1 MPTTANLSAAC
12 TAVSEYSKHLPKNA
26 FLFTTGTP
34 DHRLE
39 APPGWRRLVIPPL
52 RFPLLTTMILSGYAP
67 GPALAQTAYELPE
80 VVVTASRVATPAE
93 QVGSSVT
100 VITEEQ
106 LKNRQV
112 RIVSDVLREVPG
124 VAVSRTGPVGNFTQA
139 RIRGAEGNQ
148 TLVLIDGIEV
158 NDPAGGSEF
167 NFAHLLATE
176 IERIEVLRGP
186 QSALWGS
193 DAIGGVINIV
203 TKKGSGPLRATAG
216 AEGGSFD
223 TRQVNAGFSG
233 GGDRYHYALSGTYF
247 DTDGISIASGGSEED
262 GYDNATLFLKGGVT
276 PLDNLSL
283 DFAGR
288 YTDATTETDPQ
299 DFSFPPGPTFGQ
311 VIDGDNETDAERIYG
326 RAQAKWVLF
335 EGLWEHIVSAAI
347 TDTDNELFEEGTKT
361 SRSEGQKLKYD
372 YQTNVFLDTPVFA
385 NAHHTLTLA
394 IEREEE
400 EFKQRGATPDAP
412 QNQDQ
417 EIDNTG
423 YVAEYR
429 VDLWDQLFL
438 SGAGRY
444 DDNDRFEDATTYR
457 FTAAYLHP
465 DTGTRVHS
473 SYARGV
479 KNPTFTELFGFFP
492 DSFAGNP
499 DLEPEESRG
508 WDVGIE
514 QPFRDG
520 QFIIDV
526 TYFRNELEDEIV
538 PTFDPNTFLSSVRN
552 SEGTSNWQG
561 IELAAQATI
570 LPNLHLTG
578 SYTYTEAEDGED
590 MEEVRRPKH
599 LASLSVNYR
608 LLNDRANLNLV
619 VDYNGEQKDLD
630 FTTSPASRVTLDDYV
645 MVNLNGS
652 YRINDNLQVFGRV
665 ENLLDEDYQ
674 EVFGFETFDRGFFV
688 GLKASL

>member
-1 MPTTANLSAAC
+1 MLNEAVRLSLSSA
-12 TAVSEYSKHLPKNA
+12 L
-26 FLFTTGTP
+26 
-34 DHRLE
+34 
-39 APPGWRRLVIPPL
+39 
-52 RFPLLTTMILSGYAP
+52 ILGSAISP
-67 GPALAQTAYELPE
+67 IHAQNTYRLPE
-80 VVVTASRVATPAE
+80 VTVTASRVETPLE

-112 RIVSDVLREVPG
+112 RLVSDVLREVPG
-124 VAVSRTGPVGNFTQA
+124 VAVSRAGPPGNFTQV

-167 NFAHLLATE
+167 NFAHLLAAE

-203 TKKGSGPLRATAG
+203 TKKGSGPLQATAS

-223 TRQVNAGFSG
+223 TRQFNASLSG

-247 DTDGISIASGGSEED
+247 DTDGISIAPGGSEED
-262 GYDNATLFLKGGVT
+262 GYDNATVFFKGGLI

-311 VIDGDNETDAERIYG
+311 IIDGDNETDAERFYG
-326 RAQAKWVLF
+326 RTQAKLTLF

-347 TDTDNELFEEGTKT
+347 TDTENELFEDGAKT

-372 YQTNVFLDTPVFA
+372 YQTNIFLDTPVFA

-394 IEREEE
+394 VEHEEE
-400 EFKQRGATPDAP
+400 EFKQRGATPAAP

-438 SGAGRY
+438 SAAGRY
-444 DDNDRFEDATTYR
+444 DDNDRFEDETTYR

-465 DTGTRVHS
+465 QTETRVHS
-473 SYARGV
+473 SYAKGV

-492 DSFAGNP
+492 GSFAGNP
-499 DLEPEESRG
+499 DLQPEESRG

-514 QPFRDG
+514 QPFWNGRL
-520 QFIIDV
+520 IADV

-538 PTFDPNTFLSSVRN
+538 PTFDLNTFRSSVKN

-561 IELAAQATI
+561 VELTAKARI
-570 LPNLHLTG
+570 MPNLHLTG
-578 SYTYTEAEDGED
+578 TYTYTDAEDGQD
-590 MEEVRRPKH
+590 LEEVRRPRH
-599 LASLSVNYR
+599 LASLSINYR
-608 LLNDRANLNLV
+608 LLDDRAHLNLS
-619 VDYNGEQKDLD
+619 VDYNGEQKDLN
-630 FTTSPASRVTLDDYV
+630 FTTIPSSRVTLDDYTL
-645 MVNLNGS
+645 VNLNGS
-652 YRINDNLQVFGRV
+652 YRINDNFQVFGRV
-665 ENLLDEDYQ
+665 ENLLDDDYQ
-674 EVFGFETFDRGFFV
+674 EVFGFETLGRGFFV
-688 GLKASL
+688 GLRASL